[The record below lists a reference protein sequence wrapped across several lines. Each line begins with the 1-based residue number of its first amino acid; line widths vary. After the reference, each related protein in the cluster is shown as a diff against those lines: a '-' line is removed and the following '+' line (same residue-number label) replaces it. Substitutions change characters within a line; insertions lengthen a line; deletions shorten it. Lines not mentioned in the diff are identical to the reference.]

1 MSGLHPEQTIQVT
14 LGEIFELPPW
24 ARSYLKKLEEIGGL
38 WVTAEAILTLCGL
51 LREIEYY
58 KAFNLDGKA
67 DREGLVAIGKAT
79 VEAEDALRRA
89 VEATGGYLKYF
100 LDEAQTPVVR
110 LVSGLRKALDKAEE
124 EAQHGTS
131 NQS

>member
-1 MSGLHPEQTIQVT
+1 MSGLHPEQTIQVI